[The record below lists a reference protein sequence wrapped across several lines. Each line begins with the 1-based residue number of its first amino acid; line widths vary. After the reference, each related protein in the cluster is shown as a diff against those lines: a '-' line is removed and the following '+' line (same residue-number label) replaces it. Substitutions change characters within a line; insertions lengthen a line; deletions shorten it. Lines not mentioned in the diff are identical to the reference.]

1 MTTINTVDDFLQAL
15 DDNPAWRDAV
25 RARLLGEDLLELPAK
40 FNDFAERQQQTNER
54 LEASI
59 QRMDGTLEELRRMN
73 ANSEARI
80 DRMDNTLEDLR
91 RMNANAEARMNR
103 MESDIGSV
111 KGWFVLARLK
121 DFVVDFIEV
130 MNCELA
136 HVLDVNELA
145 LMSKR
150 IADAT
155 PDELRSFRRAD
166 MVMLAGDRAANGS
179 PVYLA
184 VEASYT
190 GSKNDTDRAE
200 RNARFLTELTGIRAI
215 PVIASVRNTREV
227 AELIE
232 GGNVR
237 WYEIEER
244 YIQAE

>member
-54 LEASI
+54 LE
-59 QRMDGTLEELRRMN
+59 GTLEELRRMN
-73 ANSEARI
+73 ANSEARM

-121 DFVVDFIEV
+121 DFMVDFIEV

-232 GGNVR
+232 SGNVR

>member
-54 LEASI
+54 LE
-59 QRMDGTLEELRRMN
+59 R
-73 ANSEARI
+73 
-80 DRMDNTLEDLR
+80 TLEDLR
-91 RMNANAEARMNR
+91 RMNANVEARMNR

-121 DFVVDFIEV
+121 DFVVDFSEV

-166 MVMLAGDRAANGS
+166 KVMLAGDRAANGS

-200 RNARFLTELTGIRAI
+200 RNARFLTDVTGIRAI

>member
-1 MTTINTVDDFLQAL
+1 MTTINTLDDFLQAF

-25 RARLLGEDLLELPAK
+25 RARILGEDLLQLPAQ
-40 FNDFAERQQQTNER
+40 FNAFAERQQETNER

-59 QRMDGTLEELRRMN
+59 QRMDRTLEELRRMN
-73 ANSEARI
+73 ANAEARMN
-80 DRMDNTLEDLR
+80 RMDGTLEELR
-91 RMNANAEARMNR
+91 RVNDNAEARMNR

-166 MVMLAGDRAANGS
+166 MVMLAGDRATNGS

-200 RNARFLTELTGIRAI
+200 RNARFLTDVTGIRAI

-227 AELIE
+227 AALIE
-232 GGNVR
+232 SGNVR

>member
-1 MTTINTVDDFLQAL
+1 MTTINTLDDSLQAL

-25 RARLLGEDLLELPAK
+25 RARLLGEDLLQLPAQ
-40 FNDFAERQQQTNER
+40 FNTFAERQQETNER
-54 LEASI
+54 LE
-59 QRMDGTLEELRRMN
+59 GTLEE
-73 ANSEARI
+73 
-80 DRMDNTLEDLR
+80 LR

-121 DFVVDFIEV
+121 DFMVDFIEV

-190 GSKNDTDRAE
+190 ASENDTDRAE
-200 RNARFLTELTGIRAI
+200 RNAKFLADVTGIRAI

-227 AELIE
+227 VDLIE
-232 GGNVR
+232 SGNVR